1 MLTLLLLIENSNQP
15 TTISVEQRD
24 GDEENSRMMPFSKHV
39 HCTDVV
45 IFIHD
50 NKYIPPQRLVTN
62 RLHIIIN
69 LTKKSSGE

>member
-39 HCTDVV
+39 HSTDVV

-50 NKYIPPQRLVTN
+50 NKYIPAQRLVTN